1 MKPWIDG
8 STQWTQRLLEIK
20 KQKKQQYEYMEQ
32 YGRRAGRIITYPV
45 THAGTAVQ
53 AVGKTTKTAVVGG
66 GLGYMAWESVVN
78 DKPVVRTASDILVG
92 KETTEKVSDVVTG
105 TVDGVGKVVTGAGNL
120 VEDAE
125 NMLSE
130 TNNSTSGVGKF
141 FQGLFTGNGLGMI
154 GDFFQNIGKG
164 KISGLSLAGLIGAA
178 ILSFGRF
185 GWLGKIAGAFLG
197 MMIIGNNWNMNKV
210 MGGESQQTGENIDK
224 SRSTNELD

>member
-1 MKPWIDG
+1 MSIWSSIA
-8 STQWTQRLLEIK
+8 
-20 KQKKQQYEYMEQ
+20 
-32 YGRRAGRIITYPV
+32 RRAGRIITYPV

-120 VEDAE
+120 VEDAG

-130 TNNSTSGVGKF
+130 TNNSTSGVSKF

-224 SRSTNELD
+224 SRSTNEQTKPQINQQPRIQEETPALVIHRGR

>member
-1 MKPWIDG
+1 MSIWSSIA
-8 STQWTQRLLEIK
+8 
-20 KQKKQQYEYMEQ
+20 
-32 YGRRAGRIITYPV
+32 RRAGRIITYPV

-53 AVGKTTKTAVVGG
+53 AVGKTTKTAFVGG

-120 VEDAE
+120 VEDAG

-224 SRSTNELD
+224 SRSTNEQTKPQVNQQPRIQEETPALVIHRGR

>member
-1 MKPWIDG
+1 MSIWSSIA
-8 STQWTQRLLEIK
+8 
-20 KQKKQQYEYMEQ
+20 
-32 YGRRAGRIITYPV
+32 RRAGRIITYPV

-120 VEDAE
+120 VEDAG

-224 SRSTNELD
+224 SRSTNEQTKPQVNQQPRMQEETPALVIHRGR

>member
-1 MKPWIDG
+1 MSIWSSIA
-8 STQWTQRLLEIK
+8 
-20 KQKKQQYEYMEQ
+20 
-32 YGRRAGRIITYPV
+32 RRAGRIITYPV

-120 VEDAE
+120 VEDAG

-210 MGGESQQTGENIDK
+210 MGGEGQQTGENIDK
-224 SRSTNELD
+224 SRSTNEQTKPQVNQQPRIQEETPALVIHRGR

>member
-1 MKPWIDG
+1 MSIWSSIA
-8 STQWTQRLLEIK
+8 
-20 KQKKQQYEYMEQ
+20 
-32 YGRRAGRIITYPV
+32 RRAGRIITYPV

-120 VEDAE
+120 VEDAG

-141 FQGLFTGNGLGMI
+141 FQGLFRGNGLGMI

-224 SRSTNELD
+224 SRSTNEQTKPQVNQQPRIQEETPALVIHRGR

>member
-1 MKPWIDG
+1 MSIWSSIA
-8 STQWTQRLLEIK
+8 
-20 KQKKQQYEYMEQ
+20 
-32 YGRRAGRIITYPV
+32 RRAGRIITYPV

-120 VEDAE
+120 VEDAG

-210 MGGESQQTGENIDK
+210 MGGEGQQTRENIDK
-224 SRSTNELD
+224 SRSTNEQTKPQVNQQPRIQEETPALVIHRGR

>member
-1 MKPWIDG
+1 MSIWSSIA
-8 STQWTQRLLEIK
+8 
-20 KQKKQQYEYMEQ
+20 
-32 YGRRAGRIITYPV
+32 RRAGRIITYPA

-105 TVDGVGKVVTGAGNL
+105 TVDGVSKVVTGAGNL
-120 VEDAE
+120 VEDAG

-130 TNNSTSGVGKF
+130 TNSSTSGVGKF

-185 GWLGKIAGAFLG
+185 GWFGKIAGAFLG

-210 MGGESQQTGENIDK
+210 MGGEGQQAGENIDK
-224 SRSTNELD
+224 SRSTNEQTKPQVNQQPRMQEETPALVIHRGR

>member
-1 MKPWIDG
+1 MSIWSSIA
-8 STQWTQRLLEIK
+8 
-20 KQKKQQYEYMEQ
+20 
-32 YGRRAGRIITYPV
+32 RRAGRIITYPV

-105 TVDGVGKVVTGAGNL
+105 TVDGVGKVVAGAGNL
-120 VEDAE
+120 VEDAG

-185 GWLGKIAGAFLG
+185 GWFGKIAGAFLG

-210 MGGESQQTGENIDK
+210 MGGEGQQAGENIDK
-224 SRSTNELD
+224 SRSTNEQTKPQVNQQPRMQEETPALVIHRGR

>member
-1 MKPWIDG
+1 MSIWSSIA
-8 STQWTQRLLEIK
+8 
-20 KQKKQQYEYMEQ
+20 
-32 YGRRAGRIITYPV
+32 RRAGRIITYPV
-45 THAGTAVQ
+45 THAGSAVQ

-120 VEDAE
+120 VEDAG

-210 MGGESQQTGENIDK
+210 MGGEGQQAGENIDK
-224 SRSTNELD
+224 SRSTNEQTKPQVNQQPRIQEETPALVIHRGR

>member
-1 MKPWIDG
+1 MSIWSSIA
-8 STQWTQRLLEIK
+8 
-20 KQKKQQYEYMEQ
+20 
-32 YGRRAGRIITYPV
+32 RRAGRIITYPV

-105 TVDGVGKVVTGAGNL
+105 TVDGVGKVVAGAGNL
-120 VEDAE
+120 VEDAG

-185 GWLGKIAGAFLG
+185 GWFGKIAGAFLG

-210 MGGESQQTGENIDK
+210 MGGEGQQAGENIDK
-224 SRSTNELD
+224 SRSTNEQTKPQVNQQPRMQGETPALVIHRGR

>member
-1 MKPWIDG
+1 MSIWSSIA
-8 STQWTQRLLEIK
+8 
-20 KQKKQQYEYMEQ
+20 
-32 YGRRAGRIITYPV
+32 RRAGRIVTYPV

-53 AVGKTTKTAVVGG
+53 VVGKTTKTAVVGG

-78 DKPVVRTASDILVG
+78 DKPVIQTASEVLVG
-92 KETTEKVSDVVTG
+92 KKTTEKVSDVVSG

-120 VEDAE
+120 VEDAG

-141 FQGLFTGNGLGMI
+141 FQGLFTVNGLGMI

-210 MGGESQQTGENIDK
+210 MGGEGQQTGENIDK
-224 SRSTNELD
+224 SRSTNEQTKPQINQQPRIQEETPALVIHRGR

>member
-1 MKPWIDG
+1 MSIWSSIA
-8 STQWTQRLLEIK
+8 
-20 KQKKQQYEYMEQ
+20 
-32 YGRRAGRIITYPV
+32 RRAGRIITYPV

-120 VEDAE
+120 VEDAG

-185 GWLGKIAGAFLG
+185 GWFGKIAGAFLG

-210 MGGESQQTGENIDK
+210 MGGEGQQAGENIDK
-224 SRSTNELD
+224 SRSTNEQTKPQVNQQPRMQEETPALVIHRGR

>member
-1 MKPWIDG
+1 MSIWSSIA
-8 STQWTQRLLEIK
+8 
-20 KQKKQQYEYMEQ
+20 
-32 YGRRAGRIITYPV
+32 RRAGRIITYPV

-92 KETTEKVSDVVTG
+92 KETTEKVSDVATG
-105 TVDGVGKVVTGAGNL
+105 TVDGVGKVVAGAGNL
-120 VEDAE
+120 VEDAG

-185 GWLGKIAGAFLG
+185 GWFGKIAGAFLG

-210 MGGESQQTGENIDK
+210 MGGEGQQAGENIDK
-224 SRSTNELD
+224 SRSTNEQTKPQVNQQPRMQEETPALVIHRGR

>member
-1 MKPWIDG
+1 MSIWSNIA
-8 STQWTQRLLEIK
+8 
-20 KQKKQQYEYMEQ
+20 
-32 YGRRAGRIITYPV
+32 RRAGRIITYPV

-53 AVGKTTKTAVVGG
+53 VVGKTTKTAVVGG

-78 DKPVVRTASDILVG
+78 DKPVIQTASEVLVG
-92 KETTEKVSDVVTG
+92 KKTTEKVSDVVSG
-105 TVDGVGKVVTGAGNL
+105 TVDGVGKVINGAGNL
-120 VEDAE
+120 VEDAG
-125 NMLSE
+125 NMLSG

-185 GWLGKIAGAFLG
+185 GWFGKIAGAFLG

-210 MGGESQQTGENIDK
+210 MGGENRQADENIDNC
-224 SRSTNELD
+224 RTINEQGKPKANQQQVIQEETPAHVIHRGR

>member
-1 MKPWIDG
+1 MSIWSNIA
-8 STQWTQRLLEIK
+8 
-20 KQKKQQYEYMEQ
+20 
-32 YGRRAGRIITYPV
+32 RRAGRIITYPV
-45 THAGTAVQ
+45 THAGTTVQ

-78 DKPVVRTASDILVG
+78 DKPVVKTASDILVG

-105 TVDGVGKVVTGAGNL
+105 TVDGVGKVVSGAGNL
-120 VEDAE
+120 VEDAG
-125 NMLSE
+125 NMLSGA
-130 TNNSTSGVGKF
+130 NNSTNGVGKF

-164 KISGLSLAGLIGAA
+164 NISGLSIAGLIGAA

-210 MGGESQQTGENIDK
+210 MGGEGQQTGENIDK
-224 SRSTNELD
+224 SRSTNEQTKPQVNQQPRMQEETPALVIHRGR